1 MLGTKKEFSII
12 QIAKMFKSKIKYLPP
27 RKGERFKST
36 ILNNNAVRHLG
47 YKARIDI
54 TDYIKNFIS

>member
-1 MLGTKKEFSII
+1 
-12 QIAKMFKSKIKYLPP
+12 MFKSKIKYLPP